1 MPFELVFR
9 IFGQPGNF
17 PEIETTAVI
26 ASNVVWTVGGAAI
39 VWWRYSKLVIAR

>member
-1 MPFELVFR
+1 VFR